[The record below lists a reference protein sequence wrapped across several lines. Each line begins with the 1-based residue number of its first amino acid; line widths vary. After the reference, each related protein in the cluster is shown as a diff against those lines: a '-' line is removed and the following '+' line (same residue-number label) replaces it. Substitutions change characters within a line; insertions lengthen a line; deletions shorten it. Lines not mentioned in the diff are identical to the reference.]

1 MTPIRIASKEI
12 GRGCPCLMA
21 AEIGINHNGDKDLA
35 HQMLEAAAK
44 AGADAVKFQNYRTED
59 FLSDRAL
66 TYEYVSQ
73 GRQVV
78 ESQYDMFKRCELP
91 TAWLRDLREHC
102 DRLGVIFFSTPTSG
116 DGVEELVRVG
126 APLLKNGSD
135 YLVHL
140 PLVRTM
146 ARSGLPTV
154 LSTGMATLAE
164 VDNAVRAFRE
174 AGGLDLVLL
183 HCTSSY
189 PTPSADVHLLKIP
202 TLAAAF
208 GCPVGLSDHTDG
220 IVAGVG
226 AIALGACMIE
236 KHFTLD
242 KTLPGPDHRFS
253 ADPNEFRTLV
263 DAVRTM
269 ETSLGHGIIGPTPSE
284 EKARRDYRLSCV
296 AARSLPAGHRIEEK
310 DVAFRRPGTGVP
322 PAGIAW
328 LIGLRLRKSLPC
340 GKVLEPGDFLAE
352 EISTLGDAPGASAP
366 ELVHEK

>member
-1 MTPIRIASKEI
+1 
-12 GRGCPCLMA
+12 MA

-35 HQMLEAAAK
+35 HRMLEAAAK

-59 FLSDRAL
+59 FLSDRSL
-66 TYEYVSQ
+66 TYEYISQ

-78 ESQYDMFKRCELP
+78 ESQFDMFKRCELP
-91 TAWLRDLREHC
+91 SAWLRDLREHC
-102 DRLGVIFFSTPTSG
+102 DRLGIIFFSTPTG
-116 DGVEELVRVG
+116 ADGVDELVRVG
-126 APLLKNGSD
+126 APMLKNGSD

-164 VDNAVRAFRE
+164 VDDAVRAFRE
-174 AGGLDLVLL
+174 AGGRQLVLL

-189 PTPSADVHLLKIP
+189 PTPSVDVHLRKIP

-208 GCPVGLSDHTDG
+208 GCPVGLSDHTEG

-226 AIALGACMIE
+226 SVALGACMIE

-242 KTLPGPDHRFS
+242 KTLAGPDHRFS
-253 ADPNEFRTLV
+253 ADPTEFRTMV
-263 DAVRTM
+263 EAVRTT
-269 ETSLGHGIIGPTPSE
+269 ESSLGQGLIGPTPSE
-284 EKARRDYRLSCV
+284 QIARRDYRLSCV
-296 AARSLPAGHRIEEK
+296 AATSLPAGHRIEEK

-322 PAGIAW
+322 PSAIAW
-328 LIGLRLRKSLPC
+328 LIGLRLRKSVPR
-340 GKVLEPGDFLAE
+340 GKILEPGDFLADDKSNLDNTCPAKVSE
-352 EISTLGDAPGASAP
+352 VA
-366 ELVHEK
+366 HEK